1 MATIHIFDF
10 LDGTSSDRIPSVCV
24 VFGGEPFLRREGLRK
39 IRAEVAEGS
48 PDASYQALEGERA
61 EWRDVMDEV
70 STVSLFGG
78 GSRRLVVVE
87 DADEFVTKHRAALET
102 FVERPRGK
110 GVLVLDVE
118 TWAANTRLYKAINSS
133 GLQIDCR
140 PPEKAVGNRKVPD
153 EARTSKWLG
162 EWCQRRHDAKLDSA
176 ACRALLEL
184 VGTRF
189 GILDQELAKLALFAG
204 PGGKITQDMVHDI
217 VGGWRTK
224 SIWDMTD
231 AILGGNAAEALKQL
245 DFMIRAGDYP
255 IVIFAAMA
263 GAMRRFGAATRAFQ
277 RAENSGRPISVR
289 DALVQAGVP
298 AWKGA
303 LDKAEEQ
310 LKQLG
315 RHRAGK
321 LYRWL
326 LDTDLALKGSHSSPD
341 RARFALERFIIR
353 CSKLA
358 AKIGNI

>member
-10 LDGTSSDRIPSVCV
+10 LDGTGSDRTPSVCV
-24 VFGGEPFLRREGLRK
+24 VFGGEPFLRHEGLRK
-39 IRAEVAEGS
+39 IRAEVAEGVA
-48 PDASYQALEGERA
+48 DASYQTLEGERA

-70 STVSLFGG
+70 STASLFGG
-78 GSRRLVVVE
+78 GARRLVIVE
-87 DADEFVTKHRAALET
+87 DADEFVTKHRAALEA

-110 GVLVLDVE
+110 GVLVLDVGS
-118 TWAANTRLYKAINSS
+118 WASNTRLYKAINAS

-140 PPEKAVGNRKVPD
+140 PPEKTVGNRKVPD
-153 EARTSKWLG
+153 DARMAKWLTD
-162 EWCQRRHDAKLDSA
+162 WCRRRHDAKLDSA
-176 ACRALLEL
+176 ACRAMLDL
-184 VGTRF
+184 VGPRC

-204 PGGKITQDMVHDI
+204 QGGKITQDMVNDV

-231 AILGGNAAEALKQL
+231 AILEGNAAEALKQL
-245 DFMIRAGDYP
+245 DFMIRAGEYP

-263 GAMRRFGAATRAFQ
+263 GAMRKFAAATRAFQ
-277 RAENSGRPISVR
+277 RAENSGRPISLR
-289 DALVQAGVP
+289 DALLQGGMP
-298 AWKGA
+298 NWKAA

-315 RHRAGK
+315 RHRGGK

-326 LDTDLALKGSHSSPD
+326 LDTDLALKGSHSSTD

-358 AKIGNI
+358 AKVGNV